1 MAFDLPQPLHAIF
14 NTPSLPNLGPER
26 RAEALPLIE
35 LENELECAVSQ
46 SSISIDN
53 ADLVRSAALLWHDHL
68 DASHTLSQDI
78 RSSDGSFLHGIM
90 HRREPDYPNAKYWF
104 NRVGT
109 HDAFPD
115 IFNRAK
121 TILTSTSLAQLIEG
135 SWDAF
140 AMVDAVSRAKVDSKE
155 YALLQQVQ
163 AIEVE
168 SILRPLFPD

>member
-35 LENELECAVSQ
+35 LENELESAVSQ
-46 SSISIDN
+46 SSFSIEN
-53 ADLVRSAALLWHDHL
+53 ADLARSAALLWHDHL
-68 DASHTLSQDI
+68 DASHTLSQAI
-78 RSSDGSFLHGIM
+78 RNSDGSFLHGIM

-109 HDAFPD
+109 HDTFPE

-121 TILTSTSLAQLIEG
+121 TILTGTSLEHLVENV
-135 SWDAF
+135 WDPF
-140 AMVDAVSRAKVDSKE
+140 VMVDSVSQANSGSEE
-155 YALLQQVQ
+155 YNLLQQIQ
-163 AIEVE
+163 KIEFEVLLLE
-168 SILRPLFPD
+168 SFCN

>member
-1 MAFDLPQPLHAIF
+1 MAFDLSKSLNAIF
-14 NTPSLPNLGPER
+14 NTPSPPGLGPER
-26 RAEALPLIE
+26 RADALPLSE
-35 LENELECAVSQ
+35 LENDLESAVSQ
-46 SSISIDN
+46 SGISVDK

-78 RSSDGSFLHGIM
+78 HSSDGSFLHAIM

-121 TILTSTSLAQLIEG
+121 TILTGTSLAHLINSE
-135 SWDAF
+135 WDSF
-140 AMVDAVSRAKVDSKE
+140 AMVDSVSRAKVDSKE

-163 AIEVE
+163 QIEFEV
-168 SILRPLFPD
+168 LLNRFCN

>member
-1 MAFDLPQPLHAIF
+1 MAFNLSNSLNAIF
-14 NTPSLPNLGPER
+14 NTPSPPGLGPER
-26 RAEALPLIE
+26 RADALPLSK
-35 LENELECAVSQ
+35 LENDLESAVSQ
-46 SSISIDN
+46 SSVSGGS

-109 HDAFPD
+109 HDVFLD

-121 TILTSTSLAQLIEG
+121 TILTGTSLAHLIKSE
-135 SWDAF
+135 WDSF
-140 AMVDAVSRAKVDSKE
+140 AMVDSVRQARSSSVDYE
-155 YALLQQVQ
+155 LLQQVQ
-163 AIEVE
+163 QIEFEVLLNR
-168 SILRPLFPD
+168 ICN

>member
-1 MAFDLPQPLHAIF
+1 MAFDLSKSLNAIF
-14 NTPSLPNLGPER
+14 NTPSPPSLGPER
-26 RAEALPLIE
+26 QVDALPLSE
-35 LENELECAVSQ
+35 LENDLESAVSQ
-46 SSISIDN
+46 SSVSGGS

-104 NRVGT
+104 NRAGV

-121 TILTSTSLAQLIEG
+121 TILTGTSLAHLIKSE
-135 SWDAF
+135 WDSF
-140 AMVDAVSRAKVDSKE
+140 AMVDSVRQARSSSVDYE
-155 YALLQQVQ
+155 LLQQVQ
-163 AIEVE
+163 QIEFEV
-168 SILRPLFPD
+168 LLKRFCN

>member
-1 MAFDLPQPLHAIF
+1 MAFDLSKSLNAIF
-14 NTPSLPNLGPER
+14 NTPSPPGLGPER
-26 RAEALPLIE
+26 RADALPLSK
-35 LENELECAVSQ
+35 LENDLEFAVLQ
-46 SSISIDN
+46 SGVSSVH

-104 NRVGT
+104 NRAGV

-121 TILTSTSLAQLIEG
+121 TILTGTSLAHLIKSE
-135 SWDAF
+135 WDSF
-140 AMVDAVSRAKVDSKE
+140 AMVDSVRQARSSSVDYE
-155 YALLQQVQ
+155 LLQQVQ
-163 AIEVE
+163 QIEFEV
-168 SILRPLFPD
+168 LLKRFCN